1 MDNNSIKIILERFLR
16 KENLMKRIEDE
27 EIIFQFKKIIGSNLV
42 KYIDKAKFKDGVI
55 YLKLTSSVL
64 KNEILYEKTKIIEK
78 INTKMRKRKVK
89 EIKFE

>member
-1 MDNNSIKIILERFLR
+1 M
-16 KENLMKRIEDE
+16 
-27 EIIFQFKKIIGSNLV
+27 